1 MKAWKTLVAMI
12 AMIAMLGVA
21 GSASAQPYDCCS
33 GAGNAGQFYNS
44 ATETTV
50 AGTVEDVRTVSPPAG
65 GRGALHLTLN
75 TSSGPVEVHV
85 GPTWYVSSRNITF
98 AKGDAVTLIGSKM
111 SMSGREVLV
120 AREIT
125 KGQQTLTLRAANGA
139 PVWSGHHHHHHGR
152 P

>member
-1 MKAWKTLVAMI
+1 MKGLKTLLAMT
-12 AMIAMLGVA
+12 AMLGMA
-21 GSASAQPYDCCS
+21 ASASAQPYDCCS
-33 GAGNAGQFYNS
+33 GAGNAGQYYSS

-50 AGTVEDVRTVSPPAG
+50 AGTVEDVKTVSPPGG
-65 GRGALHLTLN
+65 GRGGMHLTLS

-98 AKGDAVTLIGSKM
+98 AKGDAVTLIGSTM
-111 SMSGREVLV
+111 TMSGREVLV

-125 KGQQTLTLRAANGA
+125 KGQQVLTLRAANGVPA
-139 PVWSGHHHHHHGR
+139 WSGHHHHHHGH

>member
-1 MKAWKTLVAMI
+1 MKAWKTLV

-21 GSASAQPYDCCS
+21 GSASAQPCDCCS
-33 GAGNAGQFYNS
+33 GAGNAGQFYSS

-50 AGTVEDVRTVSPPAG
+50 AGTVEEVRTVSLPGG
-65 GRGALHLTLN
+65 GRGGLHLSLN